1 MNVTGTEVA
10 AEAGVVA
17 ARCRSLVLCA
27 DDFGY
32 GEEIDEAILALIE
45 AGRLTATGCM
55 VAGDRFRRD
64 APRLAALSDRADIG
78 LHFTLTELPPLGAIP
93 SLAPDGRPQTLSSV
107 LARALT
113 GRLDYAEIAAEI
125 GRQIGRFREVF
136 GRSPDFVDGHQHVH
150 VLPTV
155 RRALFAAF
163 DEGLLDRATTW
174 VRDCHEPLTTIVG
187 RGIEVPKTVFVS
199 LLSAGM
205 AREAAAHGI
214 LVNDGF
220 RGVTAFATD
229 RSYRANF
236 RRFLEGAGERPLA
249 MCHPARPGAGAASG
263 DAIAAARHGEW
274 AYFSGDDFPAD
285 LAAAGVRLGRM
296 RRRAAAVRG

>member
-1 MNVTGTEVA
+1 MNVAGEVERTRRVGAGTAV
-10 AEAGVVA
+10 
-17 ARCRSLVLCA
+17 RDLVLCA
-27 DDFGY
+27 DDFGL

-45 AGRLTATGCM
+45 AGRLSATGCM
-55 VAGDRFRRD
+55 VAGDRFERD

-78 LHFTLTELPPLGAIP
+78 LHFTLTELPPLGVMP
-93 SLAPDGRPQTLSSV
+93 TFSPDGRPQRLGSV
-107 LARALT
+107 LARSLT
-113 GRLDYAEIAAEI
+113 GRLVYAEIAAEI

-163 DEGLLDRATTW
+163 EDGTLDARTTW
-174 VRDCHEPLTTIVG
+174 VRDCHESVATIVR
-187 RGIEVPKTVFVS
+187 RGIEVPKTMFVS

-205 AREAAAHGI
+205 AREAAARGI

-229 RSYRANF
+229 RSYRSNF
-236 RRFLEGAGERPLA
+236 RRFLDGAGERPLA

-274 AYFSGDDFPAD
+274 AYFSGDDFLTD
-285 LAAAGVRLGRM
+285 LAAAGIRLGRM
-296 RRRAAAVRG
+296 KRRTVVAS

>member
-1 MNVTGTEVA
+1 M
-10 AEAGVVA
+10 
-17 ARCRSLVLCA
+17 RSCELVLCA
-27 DDFGY
+27 DDFGL
-32 GEEIDEAILALIE
+32 GEEIDEAILRLIE

-55 VAGDRFRRD
+55 VAGERFALD
-64 APRLAALSDRADIG
+64 APRLAALADRAEIG
-78 LHFTLTELPPLGAIP
+78 LHLALTDLPPLGP
-93 SLAPDGRPQTLSSV
+93 MPTFAPGDRAQRLGSV

-113 GRLDYAEIAAEI
+113 GRLVYAEIAAEI
-125 GRQIGRFREVF
+125 GRQVGRFREVF

-163 DEGLLDRATTW
+163 EDGTLDARTTW
-174 VRDCHEPLTTIVG
+174 VRDCHESVATIVG
-187 RGIEVPKTVFVS
+187 RGIEVPKTLFVS

-205 AREAAAHGI
+205 AREAAARGI

-236 RRFLEGAGERPLA
+236 RRFLEGAGSRPLA
-249 MCHPARPGAGAASG
+249 MCHPARPGAGGASG
-263 DAIAAARHGEW
+263 DAIAAARHDEW

-285 LAAAGVRLGRM
+285 LAAAGVCLGRM
-296 RRRAAAVRG
+296 SRPRRAA